1 MKPGTK
7 DHLWTQPEERG
18 GRKGLEMQSFE
29 SQKEII
35 SSAEAD
41 NKVIKW
47 RYLGSTRPETPPPP
61 GRWPQIG
68 VAGGW

>member
-1 MKPGTK
+1 MVLAQTGGIACSEAWNKGSFMDTA
-7 DHLWTQPEERG
+7 RRGGG

-41 NKVIKW
+41 NKVI
-47 RYLGSTRPETPPPP
+47 LVEVP
-61 GRWPQIG
+61 GKYPT
-68 VAGGW
+68 